1 MPFIRRYSGVKKG
14 GIVFTGNT
22 LGLSKA
28 ANATAPGTEGSIG
41 AFISTDLTLQAG
53 AFPAGTTLDY
63 TKNSSRA
70 VLSLPD
76 GDKLEGNADSNI
88 VNTEILTYSVPKVK
102 SSDKT
107 FLQEGETAQQTVSV
121 TNNSAAK
128 LFDILFRDTMT
139 DGASHEPGSVVVNG
153 VARPTYDPVAG
164 FALPDLDPGESATVQ
179 YAVRANNPRT
189 SVTVNNSATLNYSV
203 DDPVRGTT
211 PFEEDTNTVELA
223 LVSNRI
229 SVVKSVDKAFAVR
242 GDTLHYTS
250 VITNTGSLDKTELVF
265 TDEIPAGT
273 SFTAGS
279 VKIDG
284 VAYPA
289 YNPQTG
295 FSLPDL
301 AEGEEVKVEFDVTVN

>member
-1 MPFIRRYSGVKKG
+1 MPFIRRYSDVKKG

-139 DGASHEPGSVVVNG
+139 DGASHEPGSV
-153 VARPTYDPVAG
+153 
-164 FALPDLDPGESATVQ
+164 
-179 YAVRANNPRT
+179 
-189 SVTVNNSATLNYSV
+189 
-203 DDPVRGTT
+203 
-211 PFEEDTNTVELA
+211 
-223 LVSNRI
+223 
-229 SVVKSVDKAFAVR
+229 
-242 GDTLHYTS
+242 
-250 VITNTGSLDKTELVF
+250 
-265 TDEIPAGT
+265 
-273 SFTAGS
+273 
-279 VKIDG
+279 KIDG

>member
-1 MPFIRRYSGVKKG
+1 MPFIRRYSDVKKG

-53 AFPAGTTLDY
+53 AFPAGTTLD
-63 TKNSSRA
+63 
-70 VLSLPD
+70 
-76 GDKLEGNADSNI
+76 
-88 VNTEILTYSVPKVK
+88 TEILTYSVPKVK

-121 TNNSAAK
+121 TNNSAK

-139 DGASHEPGSVVVNG
+139 DGASHEPGSVVVN
-153 VARPTYDPVAG
+153 
-164 FALPDLDPGESATVQ
+164 
-179 YAVRANNPRT
+179 
-189 SVTVNNSATLNYSV
+189 
-203 DDPVRGTT
+203 
-211 PFEEDTNTVELA
+211 
-223 LVSNRI
+223 
-229 SVVKSVDKAFAVR
+229 
-242 GDTLHYTS
+242 
-250 VITNTGSLDKTELVF
+250 
-265 TDEIPAGT
+265 
-273 SFTAGS
+273 
-279 VKIDG
+279 G